1 MRNTSKTYTFECT
14 TLTYNHGNGLTENFT
29 VLGAKSPSQMVA
41 DLMSENGDNFPAGFQ
56 YVGVKHEALSARVTK
71 EELFNALLDA
81 GLFED
86 EEEQTEIEIMEDGGE
101 N

>member
-1 MRNTSKTYTFECT
+1 MRNTSRTYTFECT
-14 TLTYNHGNGLTENFT
+14 TLTYKHGKGETENFT

-41 DLMSENGDNFPAGFQ
+41 DLMAENGDNFPDGFQ
-56 YVGVKHEALSARVTK
+56 YVGVKHETLSARVTK

-81 GLFED
+81 GLFE
-86 EEEQTEIEIMEDGGE
+86 EEEQMEIEATEEGGE